1 MSATR
6 RMGEYNEPDVS
17 GMSIRQEGP
26 TKQECDVLYSEY
38 QRLRNVYRLDK
49 TPANLTA
56 YKIAKRAYYKRC
68 LPGRMTKTTPS
79 LKRESGMLSLPTYG
93 GRKTHKSRRG
103 GRKVGGTRRK
113 GRKVGGTRRG
123 GRKVSGTRRA
133 GRKSG
138 RRSTRRRR

>member
-6 RMGEYNEPDVS
+6 RMGEYDEPEVS

-26 TKQECDVLYSEY
+26 TKQECDILYSEY
-38 QRLRNVYRLDK
+38 QRLRNVYRLNK
-49 TPANLTA
+49 TPANLAA
-56 YKIAKRAYYKRC
+56 YKTAKRAYYKRC

-93 GRKTHKSRRG
+93 GRKTRKSRGRG
-103 GRKVGGTRRK
+103 ARRSRKVGGTRRV

-123 GRKVSGTRRA
+123 GRRA
-133 GRKSG
+133 GRKSS

>member
-6 RMGEYNEPDVS
+6 RMGEYDEPEVS

-26 TKQECDVLYSEY
+26 TKQECDILYSEY
-38 QRLRNVYRLDK
+38 QRLRNVYRLNK
-49 TPANLTA
+49 TQANLAA
-56 YKIAKRAYYKRC
+56 YKTAKNTYYSRC

-93 GRKTHKSRRG
+93 GRKTRKSRGRG
-103 GRKVGGTRRK
+103 ARRSRRV

-123 GRKVSGTRRA
+123 GRKVGGTRRA
-133 GRKSG
+133 GHKSR

>member
-1 MSATR
+1 MASR
-6 RMGEYNEPDVS
+6 LLMGEYDGPEVS

-26 TKQECDVLYSEY
+26 TKQECDILYSEY
-38 QRLRNVYRLDK
+38 QRLRNVYRLNK

-56 YKIAKRAYYKRC
+56 YKTAKKTYYSRC

-79 LKRESGMLSLPTYG
+79 LKRESGMLSLPKFG
-93 GRKTHKSRRG
+93 GRKTRKSRGRGARKSRR
-103 GRKVGGTRRK
+103 V

-123 GRKVSGTRRA
+123 GRRA
-133 GRKSG
+133 GHKSR